1 MEYTGNVKTD
11 TIIRTVLLVVA
22 LVNQIL
28 AIAGKDTL
36 PIYENDVVQ
45 IISLCAT
52 LLTSLWSWWKNNS
65 FTKNALQAD
74 ESLKELKTYEDES
87 GA

>member
-1 MEYTGNVKTD
+1 MNYTGNVKTD
-11 TIIRTVLLVVA
+11 TIIRTVLLALA

-28 AIAGKDTL
+28 AIAGRDTL

-45 IISLCAT
+45 IISLGAT

-74 ESLKELKTYEDES
+74 ESLKELKIYENES
-87 GA
+87 GE